1 MVENKA
7 TTETRNL
14 VLRVITAVEAVG
26 DDAFAECIGIAG
38 GEA

>member
-1 MVENKA
+1 MAENNA
-7 TTETRNL
+7 TIQTRNL

-26 DDAFAECIGIAG
+26 DDAFAECIGIAD